1 MRYDAMREFVI
12 TLVCAG
18 VSSGVI
24 GLFFED
30 DAEIMKYIKVV
41 LSLCI
46 AASIIPSVYGMLG
59 KLPLEDILPEEDG
72 AAFEEFQQNYD
83 NYVIENA
90 RKELALTLKREIFE
104 KTGINVPY
112 CNIQFS
118 EEEKEEKLYLDI
130 ASVEIELDLDSHE
143 HAVSECVYSLV
154 GIYPEFLI
162 RKQNGG

>member
-1 MRYDAMREFVI
+1 MREFVI
-12 TLVCAG
+12 TLLCAG

-46 AASIIPSVYGMLG
+46 AASIIPSVFGMLG

-72 AAFEEFQQNYD
+72 VVLEEFQQRYD

-90 RKELALTLKREIFE
+90 RKELAIKLKREIFE
-104 KTGINVPY
+104 KTGINVPS

-118 EEEKEEKLYLDI
+118 VEEKEEKLYVDI
-130 ASVEIELDLDSHE
+130 ASVEIEIDSDTHKNS
-143 HAVSECVYSLV
+143 VSECVYSLV
-154 GIYPEFLI
+154 GIYPEFSSAS
-162 RKQNGG
+162 KMEDEV